1 MGSPMW
7 SYEDMVREADRIIT
21 YSKKRDEDT
30 SLEDLELRLKSY
42 DHDNEFYFNCGIAAA
57 NITDDI
63 FANGG
68 CDALNAVIGGF
79 AMFRDLIGLE
89 DLNGE
94 KVKRRRILYDF
105 NDKPYAIKGDCPRCG
120 AQELISISEQYCPKC
135 GLKLDWSEDEK

>member
-1 MGSPMW
+1 MW

-30 SLEDLELRLKSY
+30 SIEDLELRLKSY

-79 AMFRDLIGLE
+79 AMFRDLIEL
-89 DLNGE
+89 DDSNGE
-94 KVKRRRILYDF
+94 KVKHRRILYDF

-120 AQELISISEQYCPKC
+120 NQELISISEQYCPKC

>member
-30 SLEDLELRLKSY
+30 SIEDLELRLKSY

-79 AMFRDLIGLE
+79 AMFRDLIEL
-89 DLNGE
+89 DDSNGE

-105 NDKPYAIKGDCPRCG
+105 NDNPYAIKGDCPRCG
-120 AQELISISEQYCPKC
+120 NQELISISEQYCPKC
-135 GLKLDWSEDEK
+135 GLKLDWSEDE

>member
-30 SLEDLELRLKSY
+30 SIEDLELRLKSY

-79 AMFRDLIGLE
+79 AMFRDLIEL
-89 DLNGE
+89 DDSNGE

-120 AQELISISEQYCPKC
+120 NQELISISEQYCPKC

>member
-7 SYEDMVREADRIIT
+7 SYEDMVREADRVIT
-21 YSKKRDEDT
+21 YRNKRDEDT
-30 SLEDLELRLKSY
+30 SIEDLELRLKSY

-68 CDALNAVIGGF
+68 CDDLNAAIGGLT
-79 AMFRDLIGLE
+79 MFRDLIGLE
-89 DLNGE
+89 ETNGE

-120 AQELISISEQYCPKC
+120 NGQLVSISEQYCPKC
-135 GLKLDWSEDEK
+135 GQKLDWSE

>member
-68 CDALNAVIGGF
+68 CDEFNAAIGGF
-79 AMFRDLIGLE
+79 EMFRDLIGLE
-89 DLNGE
+89 DSNGE

-120 AQELISISEQYCPKC
+120 NGQLISISEQYCPKC
-135 GLKLDWSEDEK
+135 GQKLDWSE

>member
-1 MGSPMW
+1 MGNPKW
-7 SYEDMVREADRIIT
+7 SYDDIVREADRIIT
-21 YSKKRDEDT
+21 ESKKVDEDT
-30 SLEDLELRLKSY
+30 PIEDLELRLKSY

-79 AMFRDLIGLE
+79 AMFRDLIGVE
-89 DLNGE
+89 DSNGE

-120 AQELISISEQYCPKC
+120 NEQLISISEQYCPKC
-135 GLKLDWSEDEK
+135 GLKLDWSE

>member
-21 YSKKRDEDT
+21 YSKERDEDT
-30 SLEDLELRLKSY
+30 SIEDLELRLKSY

-68 CDALNAVIGGF
+68 CDALNAIIGGF
-79 AMFRDLIGLE
+79 AMFRDLIEL
-89 DLNGE
+89 DDSNGE

-120 AQELISISEQYCPKC
+120 NGQLISISEQYCPKC
-135 GLKLDWSEDEK
+135 GQKLDWSE